1 MLPYLLLLFPV
12 LIYAFVAFDRLVAA
26 EYVIDRASWEA
37 DGSPA
42 GFFWR
47 SSECRWL
54 RSDMARGR
62 LCFRWLFR
70 APAWVLHSAR
80 CRMWLT
86 HLRVSVLV
94 WNLGVLGFFVYYLVS
109 R

>member
-1 MLPYLLLLFPV
+1 MFPYPLLLFPV
-12 LIYAFVAFDRLVAA
+12 LIYAFVAFDRLVRA
-26 EYVIDRASWEA
+26 EYEMDRTSWEA

-47 SSECRWL
+47 SPECRWL

-70 APAWVLHSAR
+70 TPAWVSQSAR
-80 CRMWLT
+80 SRMWLS
-86 HLRVSVLV
+86 HLRISVLA
-94 WNLGVLGFFVYYLVS
+94 WNVGMVAFFIYYLMS